1 MPIAETIVGTVGKVL
16 DKFVADKDL
25 KAKLSHEIET
35 AMLEQNLAQMEVNKV
50 EAAHASLFVA
60 GWRPACGWV
69 CTSALAWH
77 FIAAPALQFGLAVA
91 GYTEPLP
98 QLDLG
103 PLNTVLLGML
113 GMSGLRSF
121 EKTRSVSREK

>member
-1 MPIAETIVGTVGKVL
+1 MPIAETIVGAVGKVL

-35 AMLEQNLAQMEVNKV
+35 AMLEQNLAQLEVNKV
-50 EAAHASLFVA
+50 EAAHRSLFVA

-77 FIAAPALQFGLAVA
+77 FILAPALQFGFAIG

-98 QLDLG
+98 QIELG
-103 PLNTVLLGML
+103 PLNTVLMGML

-121 EKTRSVSREK
+121 EKTRAVSREK

>member
-1 MPIAETIVGTVGKVL
+1 MPIAETIVGAVGKVL

-25 KAKLSHEIET
+25 KAKLEHEIET
-35 AMLEQNLAQMEVNKV
+35 AMLEQNLAQMEVNKI
-50 EAAHASLFVA
+50 EAAHRSLFVA

-77 FIAAPALQFGLAVA
+77 FIVAPALQFGFAVA

-98 QLDLG
+98 QIELG
-103 PLNTVLLGML
+103 PLNTVLMGML

-121 EKTRSVSREK
+121 EKMKAVARD